1 MSKYFGFNPIQL
13 FRIDLLGAAHRFGG
27 GGGVSLPKN
36 CHKYPRMMKHGTF
49 MPTSYDYKEIIYKYK
64 NHVTHTLTWCPHRTS
79 GLYPPLELI
88 PLPAAAQFGLQIWSK
103 ISQKV

>member
-27 GGGVSLPKN
+27 GGVSLPKI

-103 ISQKV
+103 ISEKV